1 VIEAG
6 SVKARRSV
14 AGTPYRRV
22 LGDGAEHS
30 DPTCRKARDHGM
42 LSDHSVT
49 VPLIGIC
56 SVLAMLGFPGTI
68 PQLRT

>member
-1 VIEAG
+1 
-6 SVKARRSV
+6 
-14 AGTPYRRV
+14 
-22 LGDGAEHS
+22 
-30 DPTCRKARDHGM
+30 M